1 MVAFNSAIVFCASA
15 SISARSRFHCRR
27 SSESTFRNSLQ
38 SIGLLCLEARFPRGA
53 FFGELRPILARK
65 ASRQSIVS
73 QPGHVR
79 CSVLRQTHRQS
90 LSRHDRCC
98 AR

>member
-38 SIGLLCLEARFPRGA
+38 LIGLLCLEARFPRGA
-53 FFGELRPILARK
+53 FFGELRLARK

>member
-53 FFGELRPILARK
+53 FFGELARSLRVK
-65 ASRQSIVS
+65 P
-73 QPGHVR
+73 PG
-79 CSVLRQTHRQS
+79 S
-90 LSRHDRCC
+90 LSFLSQATCG
-98 AR
+98 APFYVYSATTSALLP